1 MQQRD
6 YHDYKAKRLAAAH
19 HNLDK
24 LSELLFTLA
33 VISVS
38 VYLLLKLGGTL
49 HWWSK
54 CCASNTSYLFTF
66 LGVALPT
73 FGGAIA
79 GIRYF
84 GDFERFSS
92 ISEVTSEKL
101 TAIHARMTQLL
112 DSPEAAIDYGQVAG
126 LAREVD
132 DVVVG
137 EIESWQAVF
146 AGKHVAVPV

>member
-1 MQQRD
+1 MLTPD
-6 YHDYKAKRLAAAH
+6 T
-19 HNLDK
+19 
-24 LSELLFTLA
+24 EILFLLA
-33 VISVS
+33 VVSVS
-38 VYLLLKLGGTL
+38 AYLLLKLGGVL

-54 CCASNTSYLFTF
+54 AYADELSYLFTF

-92 ISEVTSEKL
+92 ISDVTSERL
-101 TAIHARMTQLL
+101 TAIHMRITQLL
-112 DSPEAAIDYGQVAG
+112 ESPVDAVEYGQVAD
-126 LAREVD
+126 LARAVD

>member
-1 MQQRD
+1 
-6 YHDYKAKRLAAAH
+6 
-19 HNLDK
+19 
-24 LSELLFTLA
+24 
-33 VISVS
+33 V
-38 VYLLLKLGGTL
+38 LKFGGVQ

-54 CCASNTSYLFTF
+54 YIAENSSYLFTF

-73 FGGAIA
+73 FGAAIA

-84 GDFERFSS
+84 GDFERFAS
-92 ISEVTSEKL
+92 ISDL
-101 TAIHARMTQLL
+101 TAERLAGIHARISQLL
-112 DSPEAAIDYGQVAG
+112 EGPESALDYGQVAE

-132 DVVVG
+132 ETVIN

>member
-1 MQQRD
+1 D
-6 YHDYKAKRLAAAH
+6 
-19 HNLDK
+19 
-24 LSELLFTLA
+24 EL
-33 VISVS
+33 
-38 VYLLLKLGGTL
+38 
-49 HWWSK
+49 
-54 CCASNTSYLFTF
+54 SYLFTF

-92 ISEVTSEKL
+92 ISDVTSERL
-101 TAIHARMTQLL
+101 TAIHMRITQLL
-112 DSPEAAIDYGQVAG
+112 ESPVDAVEYGQVAD
-126 LAREVD
+126 LARAVD

>member
-1 MQQRD
+1 
-6 YHDYKAKRLAAAH
+6 
-19 HNLDK
+19 
-24 LSELLFTLA
+24 
-33 VISVS
+33 
-38 VYLLLKLGGTL
+38 
-49 HWWSK
+49 
-54 CCASNTSYLFTF
+54 
-66 LGVALPT
+66 LPT

-92 ISEVTSEKL
+92 ISDVTSEKL
-101 TAIHARMTQLL
+101 VAIDARISQLL
-112 DSPEAAIDYGQVAG
+112 ANPESAIDYGQAAA

-132 DVVVG
+132 DTVVS